1 MNRGVGLPVTEAEVW
16 REGDVYVSYW
26 PTLDVYSQGD
36 TRQEAAANLAEAIQ
50 LFVESCIERGT
61 LKAVLAE
68 LGIEETD

>member
-1 MNRGVGLPVTEAEVW
+1 MPVTEAEVW